1 MIVLLSPAK
10 TLDYI
15 TPLPVK
21 PGTLLP
27 TEPDYLEAS
36 ADIVD
41 TLKRFSPDQLGGLM
55 SISEDLSELN
65 HDRFQRWRL
74 DQPSAENE
82 LRSAIFAF
90 AGDVYEGLD
99 AYSLKKSDLQY
110 AQKHLR
116 ILSGLYGMLRPLD
129 NMQPYRLEMGT
140 RLKFDAKGKA
150 YRNLYDFWGER
161 LAEDLGTQLEA
172 LGPGVRKADRLIV
185 NLASQ
190 EYFKVVD
197 KRPLR
202 RKIITPV
209 FKDRKGHD
217 YKVVSFW
224 AKKARGAM
232 VRFIIDHR
240 IKRVDNLKNFDVD
253 GYSFRGD
260 LSDEAQLVFTRG

>member
-10 TLDYI
+10 TLDYK

-21 PGTLLP
+21 PEKLEP
-27 TEPDYLEAS
+27 TVPDYLESS

-41 TLKRFSPDQLGGLM
+41 TLQSYSPGELGGLM
-55 SISEDLSELN
+55 SISEELSQLN
-65 HDRFQRWRL
+65 HDRFQRWRM
-74 DQPSAENE
+74 DQPTADND

-99 AYSLKKSDLQY
+99 AYSLKKSDLQF

-129 NMQPYRLEMGT
+129 TMQPYRLEMGT
-140 RLKFDAKGKA
+140 RLKLGTNGKSF
-150 YRNLYDFWGER
+150 RNLYEFWGEQ
-161 LAEDLGTQLEA
+161 LAVDLSEQLEA

-190 EYFKVVD
+190 EYFKAVD

-202 RKIITPV
+202 RKVITPV
-209 FKDRKGHD
+209 FKDRKGDD

-253 GYSFRGD
+253 GYSYRGD